1 MTTNTTLSNASP
13 TVTRPGGQR
22 SLRVGIVLLLAT
34 AGLSLLT
41 SGCGSTTHQAPSS
54 TPATAHTGGSL
65 VARGRALYQTDGCAG
80 CHSLSGTRLTGP
92 SWKGLAGSQ
101 VKLSNGR
108 TITADDAYL
117 TKHITE
123 PNALTVQGYPAE
135 VMAQAIETLDLKN
148 KPAEVGRSSRSSTHS
163 DR

>member
-13 TVTRPGGQR
+13 TATRPGGQR

-54 TPATAHTGGSL
+54 TPATARTGGSL

-80 CHSLSGTRLTGP
+80 CHSLSGTRLAGP

-123 PNALTVQGYPAE
+123 PNALTVHGYPAE

-148 KPAEVGRSSRSSTHS
+148 KPAEVRALVAFIDSLR
-163 DR
+163 